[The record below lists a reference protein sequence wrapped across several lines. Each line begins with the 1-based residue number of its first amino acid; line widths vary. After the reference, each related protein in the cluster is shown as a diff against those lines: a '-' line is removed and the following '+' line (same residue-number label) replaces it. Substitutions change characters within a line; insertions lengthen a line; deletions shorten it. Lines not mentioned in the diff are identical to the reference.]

1 MQRVSWQQ
9 AGAGGERVLGGLG
22 ARPGRCPCEWARAWA
37 GGGDPTWLPGGS
49 GWALGLELAV
59 PSLSRGLGEDPAPCA
74 GSSGLHGVWPG
85 LSFPGR
91 ARGTGLLCRVLV
103 EAVLSLEPL
112 AQSRGD
118 GEGSELG
125 LGQRRVNPAVAPDP
139 PRGVQSW
146 PRVWLWGC
154 NEVTDSTSFLVLPRR
169 AEGGRELRD
178 GSKWPVIDQF
188 SLSVRAG
195 PGQRSGGDSPGGRS
209 RCAHG
214 PLTGGCL
221 LPRRWERAPV
231 RQLAPSPHLGVPVA
245 VPSVPVCG
253 PASSRSRVLSPASS
267 CVCV

>member
-1 MQRVSWQQ
+1 M
-9 AGAGGERVLGGLG
+9 
-22 ARPGRCPCEWARAWA
+22 
-37 GGGDPTWLPGGS
+37 
-49 GWALGLELAV
+49 
-59 PSLSRGLGEDPAPCA
+59 PSSSKGPEEDPAPRA
-74 GSSGLHGVWPG
+74 GSSGLPGVWPG

-91 ARGTGLLCRVLV
+91 ARGTGLLCQVLV

-112 AQSRGD
+112 AQSGGD

-125 LGQRRVNPAVAPDP
+125 LGQRRVNPAAAPDP

-154 NEVTDSTSFLVLPRR
+154 NEVTDSTGFLVLPRR

-214 PLTGGCL
+214 PLTDGCL
-221 LPRRWERAPV
+221 LPRPWERAPV
-231 RQLAPSPHLGVPVA
+231 GQLAPSPHLGVPVA

-267 CVCV
+267 CVCVQDVGRRALGRGAGLGCGVTALPWRNSGGPAGEHTRPCAVQEHAGG